1 IVKHF
6 HTLYI
11 TIYTFMSYFFIYNL
25 KCDIIYS
32 KRVKI
37 IHNNNNNNN
46 NNNNGN
52 LKCDN
57 DKRIKVINNNNNNNK
72 DKLVKH

>member
-46 NNNNGN
+46 NNNGN